1 MALKATIS
9 AAARGPGDLP
19 AHGNRDA
26 VMLVPLPVNEPDP
39 ARWLAQIARL
49 TSARKRY
56 PPTSRRPASPG
67 AELTHRPA
75 AGPAGPRWRV

>member
-9 AAARGPGDLP
+9 AAARGPGNLA

-39 ARWLAQIARL
+39 ARWLAQIVRL
-49 TSARKRY
+49 TSVRKRY
-56 PPTSRRPASPG
+56 PPHQPKARCVRG
-67 AELTHRPA
+67 
-75 AGPAGPRWRV
+75 